1 MRERDVRCL
10 KFALPAS
17 LFMFA
22 LSGESHGDDP
32 AEIKIDWVAK
42 VDKTSEAPELTTFKT
57 LVSERTHPSGTI
69 KGYEMNVR
77 IGKDTEITLGRAT
90 AETRKSD
97 GLVFETGV
105 AQRSI
110 VTGWLA
116 GAEDLLVIAWVEVF
130 GGTGHY
136 SYVNSAVV
144 RMADGKAEEL
154 LRQKGLSGGAT
165 RHIYGGRRGTV
176 FHYFQYDPVEKMLVD
191 TISHHNELL
200 THRWRPLHHRVQT
213 SRFDPGTMS
222 FRAVIHEKV
231 IHRYSYR
238 NGKLESR
245 SIELYYKTQEGDSL
259 GAIARCYL
267 GPLAPGE
274 AVLDA
279 NRQLKE
285 LAVTERVKYPDAIC
299 PPKGALVKIPVPQ
312 DWLRK
317 SYAR

>member
-1 MRERDVRCL
+1 MRCL

-17 LFMFA
+17 LFVFA
-22 LSGESHGDDP
+22 LLGESHGDDP
-32 AEIKIDWVAK
+32 AEIAIDWVAK
-42 VDKTSEAPELTTFKT
+42 VDRTRRAPELTCSRALIGEYDSPTCSTKDYE
-57 LVSERTHPSGTI
+57 VSL
-69 KGYEMNVR
+69 R
-77 IGKDTEITLGRAT
+77 IGSETDILLGSLT
-90 AETRKSD
+90 ANTRK
-97 GLVFETGV
+97 GHRLVFELGV
-105 AQRSI
+105 AERS
-110 VTGWLA
+110 VVAGWLA
-116 GAEDLLVIAWVEVF
+116 GAEDLLVIAWVELC

-136 SYVNSAVV
+136 SHVNSAVL

-176 FHYFQYDPVEKMLVD
+176 FHYFQYDPVEKILVD

-200 THRWRPLHHRVQT
+200 THRPRPLHHRVQT
-213 SRFDPGTMS
+213 SRFDPATMS

-259 GAIARCYL
+259 GYIARYYL
-267 GPLAPGE
+267 GPLAPGQ

-279 NRQLKE
+279 NPQLKE
-285 LAVTERVKYPDAIC
+285 LAMTERVKYPDGMC
-299 PPKGALVKIPVPQ
+299 PPKGALVKIPVPE

-317 SYAR
+317 FYAR